1 MAKNGK
7 NIKNKM
13 FKSFMEKLFACDY
26 ESYQ

>member
-1 MAKNGK
+1 MVKNDK

-13 FKSFMEKLFACDY
+13 FKSFMEKLFTGDY